1 MDPATL
7 TAFLAPFLPT
17 LLNLGAKAAAGV
29 AAKAGETAGTKLTED
44 AFNKAKAIWEKLF
57 PKVEAKEDAKI
68 AAEQVAAKPDS
79 TARQAVLQEELE
91 SLLEENPDLAAAIA
105 KIMEEDAPDG
115 TPGTQIVQHVTGD
128 QNQVIGQMTG
138 GKVFGNV
145 TGNITLNE

>member
-7 TAFLAPFLPT
+7 TAFLAPFLPA

-29 AAKAGETAGTKLTED
+29 ATKAGETAGTKLTEN
-44 AFNKAKAIWEKLF
+44 AFNKANAIWEKLF

-79 TARQAVLQEELE
+79 AARQAVLQEELE
-91 SLLEENPDLAAAIA
+91 SLLKENPDLAAAIA

-115 TPGTQIVQHVTGD
+115 TSGTQIVQHVTGN

>member
-7 TAFLAPFLPT
+7 TAFLAPFLPA

-29 AAKAGETAGTKLTED
+29 ATKAGETTGTKLTEN
-44 AFNKAKAIWEKLF
+44 AFNKANAIWEKLF

-105 KIMEEDAPDG
+105 KIMDDDAPDG
-115 TPGTQIVQHVTGD
+115 TPGTQIVQHVTGN